1 MLAVLVVVACAPA
14 PRDTDSSSAAPPTR
28 SAALWPFSADSPWN
42 MPVGEGLVLDEGEC
56 GRAVREPQ
64 AEAWVNI
71 ETWSHP
77 VLRAG
82 DDDPWVDLVE
92 DDTVKLQ
99 WQVPSAATPSMP
111 EYPDGDAHMHVID
124 PAGAA
129 VTETWKAREVDGGW
143 AVEAWAQ
150 VDLRG
155 TGIATDGVRI
165 YGGSAIGGL
174 LRAGEVE
181 AGVRHAVAVSLPLA
195 DLSPEYTWPATV
207 VDSSQEE
214 EMTGVVPVGQHL
226 ALPADVAE
234 GIVSTPAGLALLRAL
249 RDYGGYVVDHAA
261 NFALYAEF
269 GADEWAEARDDLIA
283 IRARLRCSTNNTE
296 ATPGGPGERVAD
308 YAPDF
313 E

>member
-1 MLAVLVVVACAPA
+1 MLAVLVLVACAPA
-14 PRDTDSSSAAPPTR
+14 PRDSDSSSAAPLTR
-28 SAALWPFSADSPWN
+28 DAALWPFGADSPWN
-42 MPVGEGLVLDEGEC
+42 MPVGEGLLLEEGEC
-56 GRAVREPQ
+56 SRAVREP
-64 AEAWVNI
+64 AGEAWVNI

-82 DDDPWVDLVE
+82 DDDAWVDLVE

-99 WQVPSAATPSMP
+99 WQVPSSATPSAP
-111 EYPDGDAHMHVID
+111 AYPDGDAHMHVID
-124 PAGAA
+124 PAGEA

-155 TGIATDGVRI
+155 TGVATDGVRI

-174 LRAGEVE
+174 LRAGEVD

-195 DLSPEYTWPATV
+195 DLTPVYTWPASV
-207 VDSSQEE
+207 VDSSREA

-226 ALPADVAE
+226 ALPSDVDE
-234 GIVSTPAGLALLRAL
+234 DLVSTAAGLALLRAL
-249 RDYGGYVVDHAA
+249 RDYGAYVVDHAS

-269 GADEWAEARDDLIA
+269 GADEWADARDDLDA
-283 IRARLRCSTNNTE
+283 IHANLACSTNNTE
-296 ATPGGPGERVAD
+296 ATPGGPGERVAA